1 MRIYNH
7 KKAFLFIHG
16 EKSMS
21 FGNQK
26 KTNPNTNPTVHA
38 FALITTFIRIP
49 VYTSIRGIC
58 NRNKNKPS
66 YWETAIVDA
75 VQGDNKL
82 AIVLKSKIFL

>member
-1 MRIYNH
+1 MVKSQCPLVI
-7 KKAFLFIHG
+7 KK
-16 EKSMS
+16 
-21 FGNQK
+21 K
-26 KTNPNTNPTVHA
+26 KNPNNNPTVHA

-58 NRNKNKPS
+58 NRNKNKPR

-82 AIVLKSKIFL
+82 AIVCKSKIFL